1 MCNCPLNVGFNLLE
15 IIPYICKLY
24 KLSMVRPRINHKHKY
39 CGLGKCTIFTKKITK
54 ESRTIWLLIFRFCA
68 NMIVFS
74 EVGGLGA
81 VVECSP
87 IWISLYYCESWCCNI
102 SKSALVTC
110 RLQSLPSFGKLTQYA
125 VLTNASQQSYGFN
138 LLVTKYI

>member
-1 MCNCPLNVGFNLLE
+1 MWAL
-15 IIPYICKLY
+15 ICW
-24 KLSMVRPRINHKHKY
+24 KLSLTYANYINY
-39 CGLGKCTIFTKKITK
+39 LWLDQGLIISINTVALENVLFLPKKSQKRAGQYGSI
-54 ESRTIWLLIFRFCA
+54 IFRFCA